1 MPIAVMAKEMDNA
14 EEMFDELLEEAA
26 QHVEPAQRSAFSSEV
41 APARARF
48 ARAIKESRQRIA
60 QAHASSS
67 YASPS
72 STPLLSEPIMTIS
85 SHINA
90 YVPHLGTL
98 KPKWRKLGSATETIE
113 RRLDLLT
120 PRSLQALI
128 KALWWMGQRGRE
140 EDLDLLQKVRG
151 GAWANS
157 EEVIR
162 ATGNAEQNII
172 QRVFDPDRKLQQ
184 FFGVGPA
191 ELTRLL
197 GVGRKATTLASQ
209 GARESADH
217 LQAIRQS
224 LTDLFEREE
233 IERWLRAPNEMFDGK
248 IPLEAMV
255 GGQLR
260 RVRQLL
266 TRIEEGIPY

>member
-26 QHVEPAQRSAFSSEV
+26 QRVEPEQRSAFSSEV
-41 APARARF
+41 APARERF
-48 ARAIKESRQRIA
+48 ARAIKESRRRIA

-67 YASPS
+67 YPSPP

-90 YVPHLGTL
+90 YVPQPGTL
-98 KPKWRKLGSATETIE
+98 KPKWRELGSATETID
-113 RRLDLLT
+113 RRLELLT
-120 PRSLQALI
+120 PGSQQALI
-128 KALWWMGQRGRE
+128 EALWWMGQRGRE
-140 EDLDLLQKVRG
+140 EDLDLLQQVG
-151 GAWANS
+151 MGAWSDS
-157 EEVIR
+157 EEVMR
-162 ATGNAEQNII
+162 ATSNTEQNII
-172 QRVFDPDRKLQQ
+172 QRMFDPDRKLQQ

-197 GVGRKATTLASQ
+197 GVGRKATALASQ
-209 GARESADH
+209 VAREAAEQ
-217 LQAIRQS
+217 LQAISQS

-233 IERWLRAPNEMFDGK
+233 IDRWLRAPNEMFDGK
-248 IPLEAMV
+248 TPLEAMI
-255 GGQLR
+255 GGQAR